1 MSNLNEQLIVDTK
14 EMINIRFDYLKKKYP
29 NLFDELM
36 INRLAFIK
44 FYYED
49 IGKINR
55 IGIMKDFDEE
65 YRFYKENY
73 NKYKKNVKKTSKSN
87 IRKVDFDILYLN
99 KNLLVNINR
108 IKIKIKGKGEKVWK
122 K

>member
-1 MSNLNEQLIVDTK
+1 
-14 EMINIRFDYLKKKYP
+14 
-29 NLFDELM
+29 M

-49 IGKINR
+49 IGKING
-55 IGIMKDFDEE
+55 IGIMKDFNEE

-73 NKYKKNVKKTSKSN
+73 KKYRKYVKKTSKSN
-87 IRKVDFDILYLN
+87 IRKADFDILYLN

-108 IKIKIKGKGEKVWK
+108 IKIKIKGKGEKV
-122 K
+122 